1 MRDSKRLNL
10 GSGLERSAQLSLR
23 LFPTGIGEHRNF
35 LVPGCFA
42 PTGPALWGPKGSVLS
57 SVASSGNSS
66 GLQSSVSLLVP
77 QTLQGPFK
85 SLSE

>member
-10 GSGLERSAQLSLR
+10 GSGLERNAQLSLR

-42 PTGPALWGPKGSVLS
+42 PTGPALWGSKESGLS
-57 SVASSGNSS
+57 SLASQAILLVS
-66 GLQSSVSLLVP
+66 SLLCLPIVP
-77 QTLQGPFK
+77 SDTSGAF
-85 SLSE
+85 